1 MYNQFKEEVSFFT
14 QCYDRDYQYVLNEK
28 RILNTTQLIKL
39 PYNIIINLCD
49 NYMAVKEHCEIL
61 REKKLINNYFCVN
74 EYLYDILEYFD
85 LTESQFTCK
94 LHYKICLYGMAALFF
109 CKTQYLFFLTG
120 DSIPT
125 YMTNFIM
132 DCLTHDKQTSE
143 LYTYTLNWADSLDHP
158 RSQSYKEDE
167 KFLYVKNFSD
177 QNFLVHKNYLNIK
190 KLLQEFNTIDYP
202 HIDAFESRFSK
213 YMSNNNISRAIY
225 KEGNYKHQNFF

>member
-1 MYNQFKEEVSFFT
+1 MYYQFEKEVSFFT
-14 QCYDRDYQYVLNEK
+14 QCYDRDYQYVLDEN

-49 NYMAVKEHCEIL
+49 NYIAVKEHCEIL
-61 REKKLINNYFCVN
+61 RKKKLINNYFCVN
-74 EYLYDILEYFD
+74 EYLHDILEYFN
-85 LTESQFTCK
+85 LTESQFTCN

-109 CKTQYLFFLTG
+109 SKTQYLFFLTG

-125 YMTNFIM
+125 SMTNFIM

-143 LYTYTLNWADSLDHP
+143 PYTYTLNWADSLDHP

-177 QNFLVHKNYLNIK
+177 QNFLVNKSYLNFN
-190 KLLQEFNTIDYP
+190 KLLQEFNTTDYP

-213 YMSNNNISRAIY
+213 YMSNNNISRAVY
-225 KEGNYKHQNFF
+225 KQGNYTHRNFF